1 MQPKINFG
9 CYNGERLFKIREGGV
24 RIEDREIITLFF
36 KRDENAIA
44 EIEKKYGR
52 YCYYIAYNILY
63 NQADAEECVND
74 TWMNAWSSIPPNF
87 PAVLSAYLA
96 KLTRFVS
103 IKKWRDSRRIKR
115 GGGEIAL
122 VYEELSE
129 CIQSYTTV
137 DSEIETKRV
146 ADILN
151 SFIDSLEE
159 TEQKIFVC
167 RYWYFDSIST
177 ISKQF
182 GFTGSKVKSILY
194 RTRKKLLTY
203 LEREGVNIG
212 NR

>member
-1 MQPKINFG
+1 M
-9 CYNGERLFKIREGGV
+9 
-24 RIEDREIITLFF
+24 
-36 KRDENAIA
+36 
-44 EIEKKYGR
+44 
-52 YCYYIAYNILY
+52 
-63 NQADAEECVND
+63 
-74 TWMNAWSSIPPNF
+74 
-87 PAVLSAYLA
+87 
-96 KLTRFVS
+96 
-103 IKKWRDSRRIKR
+103 
-115 GGGEIAL
+115 

-151 SFIDSLEE
+151 SFINSLEE